1 MDMPMQTVTASSPV
15 PQAPSSGFE
24 VRPLGGSIAA
34 EIVGLDLRKPFD
46 SATFAAVKQAFLD
59 YRILCFRDQ
68 NLSKDQQVAFSQ
80 QFGELERHTLRNKG
94 QDLPLVHMVTNLG
107 ADGKP
112 SGVVKSQ
119 QWHSD
124 KSFRPAPC
132 MATILHAVELPPV
145 GGETYF
151 ADMYAAYEALPA
163 AEKTEVDNLKVVHS
177 WELSRE
183 NIGRKMS
190 KEEIDDAPPNAHP
203 LARIHPETGKR
214 ALFMGCHA
222 SHLEGMDFDKGR
234 ARIIELEDHATQPRF
249 VYAHTWR
256 KGDVLMWDNRCL
268 LHRANASFDAAKHPR
283 VLHRTCVRGTPT
295 S

>member
-1 MDMPMQTVTASSPV
+1 MPVKAAS
-15 PQAPSSGFE
+15 APDAGAPARFQ
-24 VRPLGGSIAA
+24 VNLLGDTIAA
-34 EIVGLDLRKPFD
+34 EVIGLDLTRPFD
-46 SATFAAVKQAFLD
+46 AATLKAVKDAFLR

-68 NLSKDQQVAFSQ
+68 NLTKPQQVAFSE

-107 ADGKP
+107 PDGKP
-112 SGVVKSQ
+112 TGVVKSQ
-119 QWHSD
+119 LWHSD

-151 ADMYAAYEALPA
+151 ADMYSAYDALSA
-163 AEKTEVDNLKVVHS
+163 DAKAEVDDLRVVHS
-177 WELSRE
+177 WALSRE
-183 NIGRKMS
+183 NTGRVMS
-190 KEEIDDAPPNAHP
+190 QEEIDDAPPMAHP
-203 LARIHPETGKR
+203 LARVHPETGKR

-222 SHLEGMDFDKGR
+222 SHLEGWDFAAGR
-234 ARIIELEDHATQPRF
+234 ARIEALEAHATQPQF
-249 VYAHTWR
+249 LYAHAWR

-283 VLHRTCVRGTPT
+283 VLPRTCVRGTPT
-295 S
+295 G

>member
-1 MDMPMQTVTASSPV
+1 MQERVESPASGKV
-15 PQAPSSGFE
+15 AAPSFRINRLS
-24 VRPLGGSIAA
+24 PTMAA
-34 EIVGLDLRKPFD
+34 EVIGLDLRQPLD
-46 SATFAAVKQAFLD
+46 AATLAEVRRAFLEHK
-59 YRILCFRDQ
+59 ILCFRDQ
-68 NLSKDQQVAFSQ
+68 TLTKEQQVAFSQ

-94 QDLPLVHMVTNLG
+94 ADLPLVHMVTNLG
-107 ADGKP
+107 PDGKP
-112 SGVVKSQ
+112 TGVVKSQ

-151 ADMYAAYEALPA
+151 ADMYAAYDALPA
-163 AEKTEVDNLKVVHS
+163 AEKAEVDGLRVVHS

-183 NIGRKMS
+183 NTGRKMS
-190 KEEIDDAPPNAHP
+190 QEEIDDAPPMTHP

-222 SHLEGMDFDKGR
+222 SHLEGMDFAAGR
-234 ARIIELEDHATQPRF
+234 ARIEALEAHATGPRF
-249 VYAHTWR
+249 TYAHTWR

-268 LHRANASFDAAKHPR
+268 LHRANASFDASRHPR

-295 S
+295 H